1 MLKRLALRIGLRMAI
16 SNYTQ
21 DDVLQSFRQ
30 LCAAQSTEEVHNELT
45 ILAVVNIFLS
55 IFAILGNTVILV
67 ALNKVSF
74 LHSQSRLL
82 FRSLATT
89 DLCVGIIVEP
99 LFVGFLISIVKENWI
114 VCFYMAQ
121 VSGVTGYALC
131 ATSLL
136 ILTAISV
143 DRLLALLPEIRYRQ
157 VVTTRRVRLMV
168 TLSWVVTI
176 FFSTMYSW
184 NYRISLWYVQ
194 TLIILCSFISLI
206 SYTKI
211 FLRLRHHQVQ
221 TQDHINPAH
230 SFPTRMARFRK
241 TVISDQWSSTTCNS
255 EGFGG
260 LIWTIILPSNCKF
273 IFRHIGLS
281 ELGNEPNYL
290 LLENHRSQKGS
301 EKYVKANSCPL
312 NGFCKLSCNCN
323 LQHWLGNK
331 HHIERECLDYMRCL
345 SFVSSL
351 VS

>member
-1 MLKRLALRIGLRMAI
+1 MFKRLALRIGLRMAI

-45 ILAVVNIFLS
+45 ILAVVNIFLF

-114 VCFYMAQ
+114 VCFRMAQ

-143 DRLLALLPEIRYRQ
+143 DRLLALLPGIRYRQ

-176 FFSTMYSW
+176 FFSTMYIW

-241 TVISDQWSSTTCNS
+241 TVISALWVHLAFVFCY
-255 EGFGG
+255 
-260 LIWTIILPSNCKF
+260 LPLVIVKVLEVLF
-273 IFRHIGLS
+273 GLS
-281 ELGNEPNYL
+281 
-290 LLENHRSQKGS
+290 
-301 EKYVKANSCPL
+301 
-312 NGFCKLSCNCN
+312 
-323 LQHWLGNK
+323 
-331 HHIERECLDYMRCL
+331 
-345 SFVSSL
+345 SSL
-351 VS
+351 RIATNLSSGTLVYLNSAMNPIIYCWRITEVRKAVRNMLKQTLAR

>member
-1 MLKRLALRIGLRMAI
+1 MAI

-30 LCAAQSTEEVHNELT
+30 LCAAQSIATEEVHKELT

-82 FRSLATT
+82 FRSLVTT

-143 DRLLALLPEIRYRQ
+143 DRLLALLPGIRYRQ

-211 FLRLRHHQVQ
+211 FIRLRHHQVQ
-221 TQDHINPAH
+221 TQDRINPAH

-241 TVISDQWSSTTCNS
+241 TVISALWVHLAFVFCY
-255 EGFGG
+255 
-260 LIWTIILPSNCKF
+260 LPLVIVKVLEVLL
-273 IFRHIGLS
+273 GLS
-281 ELGNEPNYL
+281 
-290 LLENHRSQKGS
+290 
-301 EKYVKANSCPL
+301 
-312 NGFCKLSCNCN
+312 
-323 LQHWLGNK
+323 
-331 HHIERECLDYMRCL
+331 
-345 SFVSSL
+345 SSL
-351 VS
+351 RIANLSSGTLVCLNSAMNPIIYCWRITEVRKAVRNMLKKTFSR